1 MDIVNVCTAGL
12 MLSSAALFAGNAVYE
27 YKFGKK
33 TTLVIRQFES
43 GKPSSVIDDVL
54 NQTLLAIAICTGIA
68 FVFEELAL
76 HLQGIENVQA
86 QYMVQF
92 SLNVFILVGVQA
104 MMSIAFLLT
113 ASIVAMFGLKRRGLT
128 KFSIMTYLCK
138 IAENLAGVYV
148 LVKLAVSYLQAI

>member
-1 MDIVNVCTAGL
+1 MNLRGDSMDIVNICTAGL
-12 MLSSAALFAGNAVYE
+12 MLSSAVLFAGNAVYD

-33 TTLVIRQFES
+33 TTAAIRQFES
-43 GKPSSVIDDVL
+43 GKPSSIIDDVL
-54 NQTLLAIAICTGIA
+54 NQTLLVIAICTGIA

-104 MMSIAFLLT
+104 MMSI
-113 ASIVAMFGLKRRGLT
+113 VAMFGLKRRGLT